1 MGRAALADALS
12 CRPLRECTN
21 SSGVPMIRFAA
32 GVVAVLATAGVLA
45 GPASAAAKQL
55 WYDPNVDAV
64 ASDIAGTAVNVHGE
78 DDLNEWGSFV
88 TPDDPN
94 TVLGFTFPFEPS
106 SSVLFHQIFIAPVL
120 WPALRGAVDSGP
132 LSSGSN
138 IYTTAVAIFDVTHE
152 ALHIRLVSGDE
163 NRVNACALQIF
174 PAVLTRDFHISATD
188 TKKTTVP
195 VTKTVRVKYRCGST
209 DAGLLAT
216 ERMPL
221 RPTPQPRPRRRTRR
235 TRRSSRL
242 RRTSTN
248 GSQPRTTPAPAPSC
262 NFDGAQ
268 TVHASRRE
276 PHRPRPARRRQA

>member
-120 WPALRGAVDSGP
+120 WPALRGAVESGP

-195 VTKTVRVKYRCGST
+195 VTKTVRVKYRVWVH
-209 DAGLLAT
+209 
-216 ERMPL
+216 
-221 RPTPQPRPRRRTRR
+221 RRWVTRY
-235 TRRSSRL
+235 RSNAV
-242 RRTSTN
+242 TTYTTTTT
-248 GSQPRTTPAPAPSC
+248 TTPDATYAALVAAAQDFYKRQPASYNTGTC
-262 NFDGAQ
+262 
-268 TVHASRRE
+268 T
-276 PHRPRPARRRQA
+276 